1 MLQDAFETFVKTL
14 VTQKSKLGLT
24 SDKMYHNNGAIANRS
39 DDNLNK
45 RITKFH
51 NYIKDENTYRA
62 PLRFQ
67 VDIGMV
73 NQPLKLDLKIKC
85 TLETKIKKT
94 I

>member
-1 MLQDAFETFVKTL
+1 
-14 VTQKSKLGLT
+14 
-24 SDKMYHNNGAIANRS
+24 MYHNNGLMASRS
-39 DDNLNK
+39 DDDLNK
-45 RITKFH
+45 RITKSH

-62 PLRFQ
+62 PQRFL